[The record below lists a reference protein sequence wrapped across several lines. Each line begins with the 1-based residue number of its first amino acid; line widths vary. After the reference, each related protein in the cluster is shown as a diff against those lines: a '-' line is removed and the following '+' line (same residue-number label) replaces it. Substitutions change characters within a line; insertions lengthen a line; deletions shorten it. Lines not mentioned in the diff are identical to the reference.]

1 MENGSSTPEKAK
13 AGTADFLIELENR
26 RSIKVCGTTWHSFL
40 LNLALI
46 SLKVLHL
53 NRRVAL

>member
-26 RSIKVCGTTWHSFL
+26 RSIKVSGTTWHSFH
-40 LNLALI
+40 
-46 SLKVLHL
+46 LKCCI
-53 NRRVAL
+53 